1 MFFLHGRTP
10 HKVLGCGPALT
21 LYIRG
26 VDKPYETIAR
36 AESEKPDWEGVNQ
49 PEVSLESEAARVL
62 MTQVAIS
69 MVGKY
74 LLGKRH
80 GEHICQTVIRLLSGL
95 FRLFRL
101 SISMLQKNSEGT
113 KFG

>member
-36 AESEKPDWEGVNQ
+36 AESEKPDWGGVNQ
-49 PEVSLESEAARVL
+49 PEVLLGTEAALDL
-62 MTQVAIS
+62 MTEVVTRFVKQ
-69 MVGKY
+69 
-74 LLGKRH
+74 
-80 GEHICQTVIRLLSGL
+80 
-95 FRLFRL
+95 
-101 SISMLQKNSEGT
+101 
-113 KFG
+113 